1 LPQEEILETM
11 LRFGFDRRF
20 NDDLLD
26 LWVDGFS
33 FPPSCFNPSCFR
45 LVSSAFNHHCGG
57 SPTNIRLSQEK
68 RVARNF
74 GLTGFSLQQGGS
86 ERYAKK

>member
-1 LPQEEILETM
+1 
-11 LRFGFDRRF
+11 
-20 NDDLLD
+20 
-26 LWVDGFS
+26 
-33 FPPSCFNPSCFR
+33 
-45 LVSSAFNHHCGG
+45 VSSAFNHHCGG